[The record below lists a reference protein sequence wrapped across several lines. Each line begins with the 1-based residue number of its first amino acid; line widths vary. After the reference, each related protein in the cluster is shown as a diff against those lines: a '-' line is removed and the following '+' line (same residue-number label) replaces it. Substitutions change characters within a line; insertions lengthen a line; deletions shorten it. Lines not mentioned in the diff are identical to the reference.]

1 MDPFIEW
8 LESLGKWDKKPRLDS
23 WLGEVFRTDS
33 GCELTKWA
41 SVFVLLGAV
50 WRTYEPGTKL
60 DEMPVLNGEQGCG
73 KSTALR
79 LLLPPEHPE
88 WFADGLHLASDP
100 RTRVEA
106 LQGRVIVEASE
117 MAGITRAELES
128 LKTFLSRT
136 DDGST
141 RLAWRRNPETM
152 LRRCVFVGS
161 TNNRNCPPNDPSG
174 NRRFVVV
181 NVRATERG
189 AAGVRRYLGTNREQ
203 LWAEAHYLYR
213 MGIPAHLPE
222 NLKDLQSEANEEHR
236 RRDDIL
242 EDKLDAWLEDAPRQ
256 FTLEQAAR
264 GVGLIENGDGAR
276 LPMRDQTRLGRP

>member
-1 MDPFIEW
+1 MQ
-8 LESLGKWDKKPRLDS
+8 PRLDS

-128 LKTFLSRT
+128 LKAFLSRT
-136 DDGST
+136 D
-141 RLAWRRNPETM
+141 
-152 LRRCVFVGS
+152 
-161 TNNRNCPPNDPSG
+161 SG
-174 NRRFVVV
+174 
-181 NVRATERG
+181 
-189 AAGVRRYLGTNREQ
+189 Q
-203 LWAEAHYLYR
+203 L
-213 MGIPAHLPE
+213 
-222 NLKDLQSEANEEHR
+222 
-236 RRDDIL
+236 
-242 EDKLDAWLEDAPRQ
+242 
-256 FTLEQAAR
+256 
-264 GVGLIENGDGAR
+264 
-276 LPMRDQTRLGRP
+276 